1 MNANQTKIIL
11 VYIRILWYIT
21 FIKIAKGEII
31 VEKSTERE
39 LGNKLY
45 IIKTNSACNIPLLY
59 PAVALALIAFV
70 VLPTNEVTA
79 NMEWI
84 QWVVAAVCGLLV
96 LYVILQMTYCHI
108 MLHENAIV
116 IVSLTGKKIIWRDD
130 IAAIRWD
137 KPGFYEGSTR
147 GVRKNTEIAEVM
159 LHNGGMVKI
168 STGAYTGV
176 PQQLGS
182 WQSDYRIPQEL

>member
-1 MNANQTKIIL
+1 MK
-11 VYIRILWYIT
+11 
-21 FIKIAKGEII
+21 K
-31 VEKSTERE
+31 E
-39 LGNKLY
+39 LGNALY
-45 IIKTNSACNIPLLY
+45 LIRTNKACYVPLLY

-79 NMEWI
+79 GKTWI
-84 QWVVAAVCGLLV
+84 TWAVAAVCALIVIYVLLQ
-96 LYVILQMTYCHI
+96 LFYCNI

-116 IVSLTGKKIIWRDD
+116 WNNLFGKKILWRDD

-159 LHNGGMVKI
+159 LKEGGMVKI
-168 STGAYTGV
+168 STGQYTGV
-176 PQQLGS
+176 SQQLGS
-182 WQSDYRIPQEL
+182 WQSDYNIPQELQ